1 MNTPE
6 KIIGKGKFSKVLEME
21 DGKGNKIAVKV
32 IKPEDLNFVEID
44 LLRRIK
50 SPYLVRSISPVV
62 KDTYY
67 GEGLVLELKEKNL
80 LNFQVGKISGG
91 QLKRIIMSLLYGL
104 ECMHK
109 NNFLHLDIKPGN
121 CLYDNKNGLYTGY
134 LSDFGFSVRCDDPYK
149 GIIKQNRIGTLKYFP
164 YEIMGKTS
172 PYVYNDKSDV
182 WSLGVT
188 ILVVLGFNINLK
200 FSIEEETN
208 LKIERIK
215 NFWDSI
221 DINKEI
227 EDVVSVLNIS
237 ELDKIDMYE
246 LLKNMLEKD
255 PVNRISTKD
264 FNKLRFY
271 NNNTLDNSCYLEKG
285 KEVFYIPY
293 SSSYVLKGVNSLRN
307 YFKNIFTTSKLEVY
321 FLSVE
326 IFIRIMSVFP
336 MKISEET
343 LEEEIRNSFITAMK
357 YYKQVKFTRNEY
369 IKFAKSGYKTI
380 KYLDGKISPNKVY
393 YHAKYIDD
401 LVLFDRLI
409 LSNYNLLS
417 FYNFLELDKVFD
429 FFRQN
434 YTYSKTEKEE
444 IKSTEDFFGLEEP
457 NKNTS
462 RKIENDRS
470 VFSYKDNKMESG
482 SIIGEGENSFIN
494 QYRNTESLFRREIID
509 VIKNTEGSEK
519 FSEIFKK
526 VSETNDIYGMYRD
539 FFKNKE
545 LQVYD
550 IFMNSVPGMEYYII
564 KENNLSQLKTFGDKN
579 LDTIIFISEEDDTS
593 LVIIDRNLNM
603 ATHYYSK
610 YNENLDG
617 YFNQYNI
624 KYKNNYDLGTSKICK
639 IPELCIL
646 FVIYFNATTRK
657 NEYNIFFIEDKT
669 LKTMLNYSIVMYSK
683 MTKPLQ

>member
-80 LNFQVGKISGG
+80 LNFQSNKISSG

-134 LSDFGFSVRCDDPYK
+134 LSDFGFSMRCDDPYK
-149 GIIKQNRIGTLKYFP
+149 GIVKQNRVGTLKYFP

-188 ILVVLGFNINLK
+188 ILIILGFNINLK
-200 FSIEEETN
+200 FSVEEETN
-208 LKIERIK
+208 FKIERVK

-237 ELDKIDMYE
+237 ELDKIDLYE

-255 PVNRISTKD
+255 PINRISTKD

-271 NNNTLDNSCYLEKG
+271 NNNSMDNSCYLEKS

-293 SSSYVLKGVNSLRN
+293 SSTYVLRGVKTLRN
-307 YFKNIFTTSKLEVY
+307 YFKNIFTSSKIEVY
-321 FLSVE
+321 FLSIE
-326 IFIRIMSVFP
+326 IFIRIMSEFP

-343 LEEEIRNSFITAMK
+343 LEGEIRNSFITAMK
-357 YYKQVKFTRNEY
+357 YYKQVNFTRNEY

-393 YHAKYIDD
+393 YQANYIDD
-401 LVLFDRLI
+401 LVLFDRII
-409 LSNYNLLS
+409 LTNYNLLS
-417 FYNFLELDKVFD
+417 FYNFLELDKIFD

-434 YTYSKTEKEE
+434 YTYSKTKKEE
-444 IKSTEDFFGLEEP
+444 IITTEEFFGLEEP
-457 NKNTS
+457 SKNS
-462 RKIENDRS
+462 LRKIENDRS
-470 VFSYKDNKMESG
+470 VFSYKNNNTGQENM
-482 SIIGEGENSFIN
+482 IGEGENSFIN
-494 QYRNTESLFRREIID
+494 QYRNTESVFRKEIIE
-509 VIKNTEGSEK
+509 VIKNTEGSDK
-519 FSEIFKK
+519 FAEVFKK
-526 VSETNDIYGMYRD
+526 VSETGDIYGMYRD

-550 IFMNSVPGMEYYII
+550 IFMNSVPGMNYYII

-579 LDTIIFISEEDDTS
+579 LNTIIFISEEGDTS

-646 FVIYFNATTRK
+646 FIIYFNSTTRK

-669 LKTMLNYSIVMYSK
+669 LKTMFNYSVVMYNK
-683 MTKPLQ
+683 MTKPLK